1 MLADIVEHLRC
12 PVCREGVRL
21 DAGAVRCGHG
31 HAFDVARQG
40 YVSLL
45 TGSQAPG
52 TADSSAMVAARADF
66 LGRGHYAPLA
76 RALAE
81 TAAACLTPAAP
92 SRNAGAGR
100 ESAGP
105 AGATALDPY
114 PDTGRESAGPAG
126 ATALDPYP
134 DTGRESA
141 DPAGATALD
150 PYPDTG
156 RESASPAGAAEL
168 GPYAA
173 GGPGTGAP
181 VIVDAGAGTGYY
193 LGAVLDAVPR
203 ATGIAFD
210 ISKHAVKR
218 AARAHERAGAFVAD
232 AWRPLPLGDA
242 VADVVMN
249 VFAPRNGT
257 EFARVLRP
265 GGHLIVVIPAG
276 DHLSP
281 LVRELGLLSVDEAKE
296 HRVAESLRGFEET
309 GRREVR
315 FEMSLTREDVGLVV
329 GMGPS
334 AWHKDPDHLH
344 HQIRKFPEWTS
355 AIASFRLS
363 IFTAPTQSRPIP

>member
-52 TADSSAMVAARADF
+52 TADSSAMVTARADF

-81 TAAACLTPAAP
+81 TAAACLAPATP
-92 SRNAGAGR
+92 SRNAG
-100 ESAGP
+100 
-105 AGATALDPY
+105 
-114 PDTGRESAGPAG
+114 TGRESAGPAG
-126 ATALDPYP
+126 T
-134 DTGRESA
+134 TE
-141 DPAGATALD
+141 LD

-168 GPYAA
+168 DPYAA
-173 GGPGTGAP
+173 GGPGAGAP
-181 VIVDAGAGTGYY
+181 MIVDAGAGTGYY

-363 IFTAPTQSRPIP
+363 IFTAPPQSRPIP